1 MKIEEKT
8 LVYCDNEKEF
18 NELQDIL
25 FSEGYKWVSRG
36 KKKLKLP
43 SEEFGGGVIIY
54 ISSSTYL
61 TYDMFIDVSKE
72 DLKYMIMFNDY
83 KKSRNNGL
91 VEIEEMFDNIL

>member
-43 SEEFGGGVIIY
+43 SEEFGGGVII
-54 ISSSTYL
+54 
-61 TYDMFIDVSKE
+61 
-72 DLKYMIMFNDY
+72 
-83 KKSRNNGL
+83 
-91 VEIEEMFDNIL
+91 